1 MDEESNLLKSQ
12 SMHQSQFDFAEQ
24 LEQANNA
31 RMADLDAM
39 RARDLRL
46 LRIALKSYGQT
57 YMAAQSAIG
66 AGGQNEGFYLASLRA
81 DTEELIQDILNGES
95 PRAEATVSQVAHR
108 QQEVRDHLKTVRS
121 TEADYARAVRH
132 CLQAEQIFMA
142 QIVPPAAR
150 LRKPASSWILSLTLL
165 HTGFPAL
172 TI

>member
-1 MDEESNLLKSQ
+1 MDEESNLLKGQ

-31 RMADLDAM
+31 RLADLDAL

-95 PRAEATVSQVAHR
+95 RRAVATVSQVAHR
-108 QQEVRDHLKTVRS
+108 QQEVRDLLKTVRS

-142 QIVPPAAR
+142 QIAPSAAR
-150 LRKPASSWILSLTLL
+150 LRKPASSWILALTLL

>member
-1 MDEESNLLKSQ
+1 MTIFMDEESNLLKSQ

-31 RMADLDAM
+31 RLADLDAM

-81 DTEELIQDILNGES
+81 DTEELIQDILNGEAE
-95 PRAEATVSQVAHR
+95 REEATVSQVA
-108 QQEVRDHLKTVRS
+108 
-121 TEADYARAVRH
+121 
-132 CLQAEQIFMA
+132 
-142 QIVPPAAR
+142 
-150 LRKPASSWILSLTLL
+150 
-165 HTGFPAL
+165 
-172 TI
+172 

>member
-1 MDEESNLLKSQ
+1 MDEESNLLKGQ
-12 SMHQSQFDFAEQ
+12 SLHQSQFDFAEQ

-31 RMADLDAM
+31 RLADVDGM

-81 DTEELIQDILNGES
+81 DTEELIKDILDGEAQ
-95 PRAEATVSQVAHR
+95 REEATVSQVAHR

-132 CLQAEQIFMA
+132 CLQAEQVFMA
-142 QIVPPAAR
+142 QIVPAAAR
-150 LRKPASSWILSLTLL
+150 LRKPASSWILALTLL
-165 HTGFPAL
+165 HTGFPSVSM
-172 TI
+172 